1 MKKLRAILS
10 IVMVAALICTCFVYV
25 TTANAADTTAD
36 ESGIDAKL
44 QDKIED
50 GVILQTLCWS
60 YSEIEKNIPAIAAA
74 GYTTVQTSPVQQPKD
89 MNASTNVSGQWWKLY
104 QPVSLGVAKE
114 SWVGTTKELKS
125 LCTTAHKY
133 GVKIVCDVV
142 TNHLGADSENGFQQ
156 LAAEV
161 KTYEPTLWNGNGYVK
176 GNPYFHQNLST
187 CDDSSAQKVT
197 QYISS
202 ACPDLNSG
210 NTTVQNKVISL
221 LKECVDCG
229 VDGFRFDAAKHIET
243 PADSGI
249 SPNNYWTNIINATNK
264 NAGSK
269 QIFYYGEVLNTAGGG
284 RSISGYTNLN
294 NGKYRVTENTGSNAV
309 RNAVVSGNASSAAN
323 LSYSLTGGAT
333 HAVVW
338 AESHDTYLNT
348 EAGNTT
354 NISDENILKTWAL
367 VASRKDATPLF
378 FARTNGMKM
387 GGSSTNTSYKSVAA
401 AEVNKFHNNFVGQSE
416 KSGASGNFAYV
427 ARGGKGIVI
436 VNVKGTSASASVSG
450 TGLADGTYKDMITG
464 AEFKVSGG
472 TVSGKIGSTGIAV
485 VVQGDTTPTAW
496 ADQESKQFSSETIT
510 VGLSLNNATSGTY
523 QLEDYTPVK
532 FTGSPKIKIGSDYKY
547 GDTINLTLT
556 ATDGKQT
563 TTTKYEY
570 KKVKIETS
578 GVYIIVPKSV
588 VDTAGWTPTLYCYI
602 YDTDSGNGKKQG
614 GKTYSNGA
622 WPGEEMEFDPAINAY
637 YYEVKKYCIEATT
650 TKVDNS
656 GNVLAS
662 SDPTASTF
670 VLANSTKAHIIVS
683 DSAKKNLVTGR
694 SEGNQYPGSSTK
706 KTLDLLAK
714 SHEFTT
720 LKSPNAPTWKDTTLV
735 PGQQGE
741 VSATDVTKGNIA
753 TEKPTET
760 ETQTQTQTATATDPV
775 PSGKLYGDAN
785 NDSKINVKDAT
796 AIQKHAADLEK
807 LTGDGLILADVDG
820 SKSVNIKDAT
830 YIQKYCAALD
840 GTANVG
846 KKYGG

>member
-1 MKKLRAILS
+1 MKKLKVILS
-10 IVMVAALICTCFVYV
+10 IVMVAALLSTAFAFV
-25 TTANAADTTAD
+25 TTADAADTKAEAT
-36 ESGIDAKL
+36 GIETKL
-44 QDKIED
+44 QDKVED
-50 GVILQTLCWS
+50 GVILQALCWS

-104 QPVSLGVAKE
+104 QPVSLALAQE
-114 SWVGTTKELKS
+114 SWVGTAKELKS

-133 GVKIVCDVV
+133 GVKIICDVV

-161 KTYEPTLWNGNGYVK
+161 KTYDSTLWNSNGYVK
-176 GNPYFHQNLST
+176 NNPYFHQNLST

-202 ACPDLNSG
+202 ACPDLNTG
-210 NTTVQNKVISL
+210 NTTVQNKVASL
-221 LKECVDCG
+221 LKSCIDCG

-249 SPNNYWTNIINATNK
+249 SPNNYWTNIISQANTYAS
-264 NAGSK
+264 SK
-269 QIFYYGEVLNTAGGG
+269 SKTMFYYGEVLNTPGSG
-284 RSISGYTNLN
+284 RSITGYTNLN
-294 NGKYRVTENTGSNAV
+294 GGKYRVTENVGSNAV

-333 HAVVW
+333 HAVIW

-354 NISDENILKTWAL
+354 SISDENILKTWAL
-367 VASRKDATPLF
+367 IASRKDATPLF
-378 FARTNGMKM
+378 FARTNAMKM

-416 KSGASGNFAYV
+416 KSGSSGSFAYV

-436 VNVKGTSASASVSG
+436 VNVSGTSATASISG

-464 AEFKVSGG
+464 AAFTVSGG

-496 ADQESKQFSSETIT
+496 ADQESKQFSSDTLT
-510 VGLSLNNATSGTY
+510 VGLNLNNATSGTY
-523 QLEDYTPVK
+523 QLENYTPVK
-532 FTGSPKIKIGSDYKY
+532 FTGSPKIKIGSDYNW

-570 KKVKIETS
+570 KKVKVETS

-588 VDTAGWTPTLYCYI
+588 VDSAKWTPTLYCYI

-706 KTLDLLAK
+706 RTLDLLAK
-714 SHEFTT
+714 SHEMTD
-720 LKSPNAPTWKDTTLV
+720 LSKPNTPTWTDTTKV
-735 PGQQGE
+735 PGQQAA
-741 VSATDVTKGNIA
+741 VSATEVKKGNIA
-753 TEKPTET
+753 TEPTTTEKPTET
-760 ETQTQTQTATATDPV
+760 TPIG
-775 PSGKLYGDAN
+775 SGKLYGDA
-785 NDSKINVKDAT
+785 DGDGKVSVKDAT
-796 AIQKHAADLEK
+796 AIQKDIAAIAALSAEGK
-807 LTGDGLILADVDG
+807 TLADVDG
-820 SKSVNIKDAT
+820 DNKVTIKDAT
-830 YIQKYCAALD
+830 CIQKYLASLT
-840 GTANVG
+840 GTG
-846 KKYGG
+846 KTGQTYK